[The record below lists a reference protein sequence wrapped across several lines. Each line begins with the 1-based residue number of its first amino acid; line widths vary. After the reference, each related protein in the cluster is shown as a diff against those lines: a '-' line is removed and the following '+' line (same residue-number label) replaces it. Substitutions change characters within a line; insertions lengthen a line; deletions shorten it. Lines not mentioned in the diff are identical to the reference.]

1 MTDPK
6 APTAGA
12 TEGSEADEVVH
23 LRVERGI
30 ATITLDSP
38 ANRNA
43 LSAALVTQLAAHLA
57 AAVADDAAR
66 AVVLAHTGTTFCAG
80 ADLAEAAREGG
91 PGKGTARLVDLL
103 RSILEAP
110 VPVVGRIDGHVRAGG
125 MGLVG
130 ACDVVIAGPSST
142 FALTEARLGLS
153 PAMISLT
160 VLPRLTDRAAS
171 RTFLTGETFGPAEAV
186 AIGLITEAADDGAG
200 LDAALDR
207 YAEAFRRS
215 SPQGL
220 AESKALTTRAMLR
233 AFDRD
238 ADELAAT
245 SARLFASDEA
255 QEGIASFMEKR
266 PPRWAID

>member
-1 MTDPK
+1 MT
-6 APTAGA
+6 
-12 TEGSEADEVVH
+12 DEVVH
-23 LRVERGI
+23 LSIERGI

-43 LSAALVTQLAAHLA
+43 LSAALVTRLADHLA
-57 AAVADDAAR
+57 AAVADDGAR
-66 AVVLAHTGTTFCAG
+66 AVVLTHTGGTFCAG

-110 VPVVGRIDGHVRAGG
+110 IPVVGRIDGHVRAGG
-125 MGLVG
+125 MGLVA
-130 ACDVVIAGPSST
+130 ACDVVVAGAAST

-153 PAMISLT
+153 PAIISLT

-171 RTFLTGETFGPAEAV
+171 RTFLTGETFGPDEAV
-186 AIGLITEAADDGAG
+186 GIGLITEAAGDTADV
-200 LDAALDR
+200 DAAVER
-207 YAEAFRRS
+207 YAVAFRRS

-220 AESKALTTRAMLR
+220 AESKALTTRAVLR
-233 AFDRD
+233 SFTVD
-238 ADELAAT
+238 AEELAAT
-245 SARLFASDEA
+245 SARLFASPDA
-255 QEGIASFMEKR
+255 QEGIAAFMEKR

>member
-153 PAMISLT
+153 PAMIDRLRLDPVAS
-160 VLPRLTDRAAS
+160 RLTELLGVSVKKTDTVVGEDVTAAVMGMQPGDVILLENTRFEAGEHS
-171 RTFLTGETFGPAEAV
+171 DGFLC
-186 AIGLITEAADDGAG
+186 
-200 LDAALDR
+200 
-207 YAEAFRRS
+207 
-215 SPQGL
+215 
-220 AESKALTTRAMLR
+220 
-233 AFDRD
+233 
-238 ADELAAT
+238 
-245 SARLFASDEA
+245 RLLVP
-255 QEGIASFMEKR
+255 GGV
-266 PPRWAID
+266 PRWPVNTLSFDP